1 MSMRQTTKE
10 RILESFGYRE
20 QFNVWKTWT
29 KKDEVKNT
37 QIYISLNDLNTIKS
51 ERELRLILDEL
62 NR

>member
-1 MSMRQTTKE
+1 MRQTTKE

-37 QIYISLNDLNTIKS
+37 QIYISLNDLKTIKS

>member
-1 MSMRQTTKE
+1 MRQTTKE

>member
-37 QIYISLNDLNTIKS
+37 QIYISLNDLKTIKS